1 MVQINGKLRGKI
13 TVDQN
18 ATAEEIEALALQED
32 SVRRHIGDQAIK
44 KIIVVPKKL
53 VNIVL

>member
-18 ATAEEIEALALQED
+18 ATAEEIEKLALQED
-32 SVRRHIGDQAIK
+32 NVRRYIGDQTIK

-53 VNIVL
+53 VSIVL